1 MKTHHS
7 QCTVGTGAAMDFV
20 DITDDVQ
27 ACLDDSSI
35 RDGQVTVFSPEPC
48 CAIVVNELE
57 SGLLTDIRS
66 AAHRLGESLK
76 PSHRR
81 TMIGSASVVFPS
93 VDGKLRL
100 GTWQRV
106 LLVELEGPSTR
117 SVLVQIVGE

>member
-1 MKTHHS
+1 
-7 QCTVGTGAAMDFV
+7 MDFV

-27 ACLDDSSI
+27 GCLDESGI
-35 RDGQVTVFSPEPC
+35 RAGQVTVFSPQPN

-66 AAHRLGESLK
+66 AADRLGASR
-76 PSHRR
+76 PQDRR
-81 TMIGSASVVFPS
+81 TMIGSASVVFPA

-117 SVLVQIVGE
+117 SILVQIVGEQ